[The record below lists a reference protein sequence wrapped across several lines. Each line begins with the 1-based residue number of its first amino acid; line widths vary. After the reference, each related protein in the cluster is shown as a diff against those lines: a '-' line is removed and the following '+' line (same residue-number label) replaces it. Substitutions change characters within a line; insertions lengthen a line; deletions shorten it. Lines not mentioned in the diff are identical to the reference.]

1 MSHIFFGTDFTLW
14 LVLVQNRPCR
24 TKKLNKTSHVL
35 GQLCEIVII
44 DGMHRNDQS
53 SFLVN

>member
-24 TKKLNKTSHVL
+24 TKKLNKTLHVL

-44 DGMHRNDQS
+44 DGIAIQNEGIY
-53 SFLVN
+53 LVC

>member
-24 TKKLNKTSHVL
+24 TKKLNKASHVL

-53 SFLVN
+53 SFLVH